1 MIIGIDPSQRH
12 TGVCIL
18 GEDLKISKAYD
29 IKTGDLSILDSVNH
43 LRLGLRDLFKEHPTA
58 TYSVEKMMPSARS
71 GALLFYV
78 QMALLE
84 ELVLSNPAPKL
95 VHPLPIQL
103 KSFMIKKFGF
113 DPGTKTAIVEA
124 AKKHTGYVGRM
135 SSHMADAYFLAR
147 MADAVINH
155 RYSYPLSKV
164 ELQLFTWKVINGN

>member
-18 GEDLKISKAYD
+18 GGQQKIDKAFD
-29 IKTGDLSILDSVNH
+29 IKTDGLSILDSVKR
-43 LRLGLRDLFKEHPTA
+43 LRGELRQLFLQYPTA

-84 ELVLSNPAPKL
+84 ELVSVNATPAL
-95 VHPLPIQL
+95 AHPLPIQL
-103 KSFMIKKFGF
+103 KSFMIKRFGF
-113 DPGTKTAIVEA
+113 DPSTKTAIVEE
-124 AKKHTGYVGRM
+124 AKKHSGYSGRM

-147 MADAVINH
+147 MADEVINH